1 MPKSMSYAILEAI
14 QGEMR
19 RDKLLT
25 LLYEYQQPATRWAN
39 RSIDLEK
46 EFGRWRARFS
56 AIDENWIVGGALG
69 MSMIGVRAIA
79 HIPSMT
85 TLIPYEL
92 MFNHAG
98 KLRHM
103 TGGQAAFPMV
113 LWADMQG
120 RSPFQ
125 AGQHADA
132 GLESCYAR
140 LAGLKVV
147 IPSNP
152 YDAKGLMI
160 SAIRDVDPVVFCQY
174 PVPTSGPDVPD
185 EPYTIPIGQAVVRTQ
200 GKDITIVGYAP
211 QTVEIA
217 KAVKQLKQ
225 RRISAEFIDPRTL
238 APLEQVTETIIKSV
252 KKTGKLLTSDDGS
265 YSFCNCAEII
275 ARTAEAVPG
284 AKFKRLAFPD
294 APPPGAPEMINYMR
308 VSADD
313 IVVAAEKMLRL
324 EN

>member
-25 LLYEYQQPATRWAN
+25 LLYEYQRPATRWGSRTIN
-39 RSIDLEK
+39 LEK

-56 AIDENWIVGGALG
+56 AIDENWIVGGAMG

-174 PVPTSGPDVPD
+174 PVPASGPEVPD
-185 EPYTIPIGQAVVRTQ
+185 EPYTIPIGQAVVRTE
-200 GKDITIVGYAP
+200 GKDITIVGYAR

-217 KAVKQLKQ
+217 KAVEQLKQ
-225 RRISAEFIDPRTL
+225 GGISAEFIDPRTL
-238 APLEQVTETIIKSV
+238 APLEQVMETIIGSV
-252 KKTGKLLTSDDGS
+252 KKTGNLLTSDDGS
-265 YSFCNCAEII
+265 YNFCNCVEII
-275 ARTAEAVPG
+275 ARVAEVVPG
-284 AKFKRLAFPD
+284 TKFKRLAFPD

-308 VSADD
+308 VSAAD
-313 IVVAAEKMLRL
+313 IVAAAEKMVRG
-324 EN
+324 

>member
-1 MPKSMSYAILEAI
+1 MPKSMSYAILEGI
-14 QGEMR
+14 QDEMK

-25 LLYEYQQPATRWAN
+25 ILYEYQSPAAGWEGRTIN
-39 RSIDLEK
+39 LEA
-46 EFGRWRARFS
+46 EFGRWRVRFS
-56 AIDENWIVGGALG
+56 PIDENWIVGGAMG
-69 MSMIGVRAIA
+69 MSMIGVPAIA

-120 RSPFQ
+120 RAAFQ

-132 GLESCYAR
+132 GLESSYAR

-174 PVPTSGPDVPD
+174 PVPSSGPDVPD
-185 EPYTIPIGQAVVRTQ
+185 EPYTVPIGQVVIRTE

-217 KAVKQLKQ
+217 KAVEQLKQ
-225 RRISAEFIDPRTL
+225 HGISAEFIDPRTL
-238 APLEQVTETIIKSV
+238 SPLEQVMETIIASV

-308 VSADD
+308 VSAAD
-313 IVVAAEKMLRL
+313 IVAAAEKMVRG
-324 EN
+324 

>member
-1 MPKSMSYAILEAI
+1 MSYAILEAI

-25 LLYEYQQPATRWAN
+25 LLYEYQSPAAGWEGRN
-39 RSIDLEK
+39 INLES

-56 AIDENWIVGGALG
+56 PIDENWIVGGAMG
-69 MSMIGVRAIA
+69 MSMIGVPAIA

-120 RSPFQ
+120 RAPLQ

-132 GLESCYAR
+132 GLESSYAR

-152 YDAKGLMI
+152 YDAKGLMV
-160 SAIRDVDPVVFCQY
+160 SAIRDVDPVVFCEY
-174 PVPTSGPDVPD
+174 PLPASGPDVPD
-185 EPYTIPIGQAVVRTQ
+185 EPYTVPIGQAVVRTE

-217 KAVKQLKQ
+217 RAVEQLKQ
-225 RRISAEFIDPRTL
+225 RGISAEFIDPRTL
-238 APLEQVTETIIKSV
+238 APLEQVMETIIESV

-265 YSFCNCAEII
+265 YSFCNCSEII
-275 ARTAEAVPG
+275 ARAAEAVPG
-284 AKFKRLAFPD
+284 TKFKRLAFPD

-308 VSADD
+308 VNAAD
-313 IVVAAEKMLRL
+313 IVAAAEKMVRV
-324 EN
+324 

>member
-1 MPKSMSYAILEAI
+1 MPKSMRYAILEAI

-25 LLYEYQQPATRWAN
+25 LLYEYQSPSAGWGGRRIN
-39 RSIDLEK
+39 LEK

-56 AIDENWIVGGALG
+56 AIDENWIVGGVMG

-85 TLIPYEL
+85 TLIPFEL

-113 LWADMQG
+113 LWADVQG

-152 YDAKGLMI
+152 YDAKGLMV

-174 PVPTSGPDVPD
+174 PVPASGPEVPD
-185 EPYTIPIGQAVVRTQ
+185 DPYTVPIGQPAVRTK

-211 QTVEIA
+211 QTVEVA

-225 RRISAEFIDPRTL
+225 RGIGAEFIDPRTL
-238 APLEQVTETIIKSV
+238 APLEQVTQTIIASV
-252 KKTGKLLTSDDGS
+252 KKTGRLLTSDDGS

-275 ARTAEAVPG
+275 ARVAEAVPG
-284 AKFKRLAFPD
+284 VKFKRLAFPD

-308 VSADD
+308 VNASD
-313 IVVAAEKMLRL
+313 ILAAAEKMVSA
-324 EN
+324 